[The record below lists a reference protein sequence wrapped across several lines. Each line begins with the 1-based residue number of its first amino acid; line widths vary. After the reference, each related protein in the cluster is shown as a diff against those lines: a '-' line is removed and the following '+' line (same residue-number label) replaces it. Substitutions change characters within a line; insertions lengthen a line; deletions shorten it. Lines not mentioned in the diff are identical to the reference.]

1 MLIIID
7 DWIWIVVRMGRFK
20 ISERYTQILKIVDNG
35 YKLNLFALAE
45 SVGFAVLISPLLIFI
60 KKIAD
65 TTYSGPPFIL
75 FLRYHGIS

>member
-35 YKLNLFALAE
+35 YAYT
-45 SVGFAVLISPLLIFI
+45 I
-60 KKIAD
+60 
-65 TTYSGPPFIL
+65 
-75 FLRYHGIS
+75 

>member
-35 YKLNLFALAE
+35 YKANLLTLA
-45 SVGFAVLISPLLIFI
+45 
-60 KKIAD
+60 KKLWICSSNLYF
-65 TTYSGPPFIL
+65 TNF
-75 FLRYHGIS
+75 R

>member
-35 YKLNLFALAE
+35 YAYTILKSADRD
-45 SVGFAVLISPLLIFI
+45 SISE
-60 KKIAD
+60 
-65 TTYSGPPFIL
+65 TNIL
-75 FLRYHGIS
+75 

>member
-35 YKLNLFALAE
+35 YVQF
-45 SVGFAVLISPLLIFI
+45 LIIAYIFW
-60 KKIAD
+60 
-65 TTYSGPPFIL
+65 
-75 FLRYHGIS
+75 